1 MFRYARN
8 VTEIETDNM
17 SVQMRAQEI
26 FIKRRRF
33 TGVKKIFKKAIA
45 IVKPERKKTLP
56 FMCPR
61 CGAEVDATSPVCPKC
76 GAHFL
81 IGIYTCG
88 NCGGRVSAD
97 DEVCPHCGTSFYTG
111 KERYFCPECGAEVE
125 KDATYCEKC
134 HSTFWSPIKREF

>member
-1 MFRYARN
+1 
-8 VTEIETDNM
+8 
-17 SVQMRAQEI
+17 
-26 FIKRRRF
+26 
-33 TGVKKIFKKAIA
+33 VKKIFKKAMA
-45 IVKPERKKTLP
+45 IVRPEKKRTLP

-61 CGAEVDATSPVCPKC
+61 CGAEVDATSPACPEC
-76 GAHFL
+76 GARFL

-88 NCGGRVSAD
+88 NCGERVSAD

-134 HSTFWSPIKREF
+134 GSTFWSPIKREFCPCSLFTFTHPPNRFIKKSALHLSVKKWTK